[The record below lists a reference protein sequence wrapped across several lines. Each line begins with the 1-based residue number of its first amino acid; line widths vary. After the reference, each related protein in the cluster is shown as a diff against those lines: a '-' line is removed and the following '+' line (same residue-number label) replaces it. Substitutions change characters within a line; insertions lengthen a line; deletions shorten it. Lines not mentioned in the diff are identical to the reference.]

1 MSLLRDRSEKR
12 KIQIKPLMRN
22 EGRINPIPYL
32 MRLLKA
38 VYV

>member
-12 KIQIKPLMRN
+12 KIQIKALMRN
-22 EGRINPIPYL
+22 EGINPIPYL